1 MTRKNKKNRSKKIKN
16 KKHII
21 KNKLFLIAL
30 SFILLFLGFSAYN
43 YFINIQQKQRVS
55 KTVEIKNQRATK
67 ELMSKMENM
76 LEEQNFKYKSN
87 IVEKKLDKKTAQ
99 KKIKKIIQKQPKNT
113 LKTDKKQPK
122 KIIPKQI
129 KKKKV
134 IFNKEITLKKQD
146 KTKKLAKNNLS
157 EINDYESSLKY
168 SKKEKVAER
177 KSFKYKGEPKLA
189 IIIDDVSFLSEVK
202 RIKQIPFKVTPS
214 FFPPTKFHPD
224 TIKLSNDFKFAMI
237 HLPLEAMGFMHPEAE
252 TLHANDSKSVI
263 KKRIMQIKKE
273 FPKITYYNNHTGSKF
288 TSNLRAM
295 QYLISIM
302 KNENLHFVDSRTTA
316 QTKAGIVSK
325 NLHVRLLSRDVFLD
339 NIAKPKN
346 IIIQLKKAVQIA
358 KRKGYAI
365 AIGHPHPNTLK
376 TLIGA
381 KKYLKNVKLVYVNEL

>member
-1 MTRKNKKNRSKKIKN
+1 MTHKNKKHRSKKTKN

-21 KNKLFLIAL
+21 KNEIFLISL
-30 SFILLFLGFSAYN
+30 SLMLLFLGFSAYN
-43 YFINIQQKQRVS
+43 YFINIQQKQNIS
-55 KTVEIKNQRATK
+55 KTIEMKNQKQTK
-67 ELMSKMENM
+67 ELMSKMRKM
-76 LEEQNFKYKSN
+76 LEEQNFKSN
-87 IVEKKLDKKTAQ
+87 IVEKKPDKKTRQ
-99 KKIKKIIQKQPKNT
+99 
-113 LKTDKKQPK
+113 KTDKKQTK
-122 KIIPKQI
+122 KVIQKKTEAKQ
-129 KKKKV
+129 V
-134 IFNKEITLKKQD
+134 IFNKEITLKK
-146 KTKKLAKNNLS
+146 KIRTKKLVKNNLS
-157 EINDYESSLKY
+157 EIQDYENSLKY
-168 SKKEKVAER
+168 NKKEKVVEK
-177 KSFKYKGEPKLA
+177 KSFKYKGKSKLA
-189 IIIDDVSFLSEVK
+189 IIIDDVSFLKEVK

-224 TIKLSNDFKFAMI
+224 TINLSNEFKFAMV
-237 HLPLEAMGFMHPEAE
+237 HLPLEAMGFMHPEPR
-252 TLHANDSKSVI
+252 TLHANDPKNVI

-273 FPKITYYNNHTGSKF
+273 FPKIKYYNNHTGSKF

-295 QYLISIM
+295 QDLISIM

-346 IIIQLKKAVQIA
+346 IIKQLKKAVQIA

>member
-1 MTRKNKKNRSKKIKN
+1 LTRKNRKNRSKKTKN

-30 SFILLFLGFSAYN
+30 SFILLFFGFSAYN
-43 YFINIQQKQRVS
+43 YFTNIQQKQRVS
-55 KTVEIKNQRATK
+55 KIVEIRNQKATK
-67 ELMSKMENM
+67 ELMSKMRKM

-87 IVEKKLDKKTAQ
+87 IVEKKLDKKNRPKTD
-99 KKIKKIIQKQPKNT
+99 KKNKS
-113 LKTDKKQPK
+113 KTDKKQTV
-122 KIIPKQI
+122 KIIQKKI

-134 IFNKEITLKKQD
+134 IFNEEIVLNKQVE
-146 KTKKLAKNNLS
+146 TKKLVKNNLS
-157 EINDYESSLKY
+157 EIHDYEGSLKY
-168 SKKEKVAER
+168 SKKEKVTEK
-177 KSFKYKGEPKLA
+177 KSFKYKGKPKLA
-189 IIIDDVSFLSEVK
+189 IIIDDVSFLNEAK

-224 TIKLSNDFKFAMI
+224 TVKLSNEFKFAMI
-237 HLPLEAMGFMHPEAE
+237 HLPLEAMGFMHPEPG
-252 TLHANDSKSVI
+252 TLHANDSKSII

-273 FPKITYYNNHTGSKF
+273 FPKIKYYNNHTGSKF

-295 QYLISIM
+295 QDLIGIM

-325 NLHVRLLSRDVFLD
+325 KLHARLLSRDVFLD

-346 IIIQLKKAVQIA
+346 IIKQLKKAVQIA
-358 KRKGYAI
+358 KRQGYAI

>member
-1 MTRKNKKNRSKKIKN
+1 M
-16 KKHII
+16 
-21 KNKLFLIAL
+21 
-30 SFILLFLGFSAYN
+30 LLFLGFSAYN
-43 YFINIQQKQRVS
+43 YFINIQQKQNIS
-55 KTVEIKNQRATK
+55 KTIEMKNQKQTK
-67 ELMSKMENM
+67 ELMSKMRKM
-76 LEEQNFKYKSN
+76 LEEQNFKSN
-87 IVEKKLDKKTAQ
+87 IVEKKPDKKTRQ
-99 KKIKKIIQKQPKNT
+99 
-113 LKTDKKQPK
+113 KTDKKQTK
-122 KIIPKQI
+122 KVIQKKTEAKQ
-129 KKKKV
+129 V
-134 IFNKEITLKKQD
+134 IFNKEITLKK
-146 KTKKLAKNNLS
+146 KIRTKKLVKNNLS
-157 EINDYESSLKY
+157 EIQDYENSLKY
-168 SKKEKVAER
+168 NKKEKVVEK
-177 KSFKYKGEPKLA
+177 KSFKYKGKSKLA
-189 IIIDDVSFLSEVK
+189 IIIDDVSFLKEVK

-224 TIKLSNDFKFAMI
+224 TINLSNEFKFAMV
-237 HLPLEAMGFMHPEAE
+237 HLPLEAMGFMHPEPR
-252 TLHANDSKSVI
+252 TLHANDPKNVI

-273 FPKITYYNNHTGSKF
+273 FPKIKYYNNHTGSKF

-295 QYLISIM
+295 QDLISIM

-346 IIIQLKKAVQIA
+346 IIKQLKKAVQIA